1 MSNHL
6 TGIGAGRAEKPEA
19 VNCGIKNDVK
29 IRIDSS
35 EATIKL
41 TTDDQIT
48 DEGFELH
55 VKQGKSTNH

>member
-1 MSNHL
+1 M
-6 TGIGAGRAEKPEA
+6 TGIGEGRAKTPEA
-19 VNCGIKNDVK
+19 VNCGIKNDVT

-35 EATIKL
+35 EATVKL
-41 TTDDQIT
+41 ITDDQTT